1 MQEARPGKGMSEVQW
16 EHFPLNPGAP
26 NPSQEI
32 ERVLKENE
40 LLITEWAPIH
50 LASVLKAWFW
60 KDDVREVTALDVWQK
75 SCQYLYLPRLKDDV
89 AFQTTVGAGADS
101 RDFFGIAQGMDEG
114 RYVGFSFGKK
124 TSVFM
129 DSSLLLIEPITAA
142 GFAEAQRAAEEAR
155 KAAVVTTGTGSTPPR
170 AEDPTKPMYPP
181 VPGATP
187 QQPRKRQFYGTI
199 ELDPIQAKKQ
209 FADLVEE
216 VVLQFTAKP
225 GVKVRIAIE
234 IQAETE
240 SGFDDDLQ
248 RAVKE
253 NCMVLKFKSA
263 EFEQGE

>member
-1 MQEARPGKGMSEVQW
+1 MSFPVIPHSARSAQANRFARDRRNRRFAGLSSC
-16 EHFPLNPGAP
+16 LAAP
-26 NPSQEI
+26 HCRLREQSF
-32 ERVLKENE
+32 ERS
-40 LLITEWAPIH
+40 AG
-50 LASVLKAWFW
+50 
-60 KDDVREVTALDVWQK
+60 
-75 SCQYLYLPRLKDDV
+75 YLPRLKDDV

-129 DSSLLLIEPITAA
+129 DSSLLLIEPVTAA

-155 KAAVVTTGTGSTPPR
+155 KSTVVATGTGATPPR
-170 AEDPTKPMYPP
+170 VEDPIKVFPA
-181 VPGATP
+181 VPGASP
-187 QQPRKRQFYGTI
+187 QQPPKRQFYGSI

-240 SGFDDDLQ
+240 TGFDDNLQ

-253 NCMVLKFKSA
+253 NCKVLKFKSA
-263 EFEQGE
+263 EFEAGE